1 MKTIIA
7 DKIEITKILKAL
19 VAQITKANKDRS
31 LLAIVGIQTRGKYIA
46 QRVADLLNAKNKIK
60 IPFGFIDTTLYRDD
74 VATTSAT
81 RAIKETDLPFEVSD
95 KRIILVD
102 DILFTG
108 RTVRAALDGIMDFG
122 RPKSIV
128 LAVLVD
134 RGNRELPISPDFV
147 GMTITTKA
155 TDKVKLEVSEID
167 GADRVILLKD

>member
-1 MKTIIA
+1 MKKIIVE
-7 DKIEITKILKAL
+7 KTEIAKMLKAL
-19 VAQITKANKDRS
+19 AAQIAKANKDRS
-31 LLAIVGIQTRGKYIA
+31 VLAVVGIQTRGKYLAKRI
-46 QRVADLLNAKNKIK
+46 VDLLNADNKVK
-60 IPFGFIDTTLYRDD
+60 VPFGFIDTTLYRDD

-95 KRIILVD
+95 KKIILVD

>member
-1 MKTIIA
+1 MKKIIA
-7 DKIEITKILKAL
+7 DKTEITKILKVLA
-19 VAQITKANKDRS
+19 AQIAKANKDLS
-31 LLAIVGIQTRGKYIA
+31 SLAIVGIQTRGKYLAKQI
-46 QRVADLLNAKNKIK
+46 VELLNATNKTK

-95 KRIILVD
+95 KKIILVD
-102 DILFTG
+102 DVLFTG

-122 RPKSIV
+122 RPKSIA

-134 RGNRELPISPDFV
+134 RGNRELPIAPDFV
-147 GMTITTKA
+147 GMTIVTKSI
-155 TDKVKLEVSEID
+155 DKVKLEVSELD

>member
-1 MKTIIA
+1 MEKIIA
-7 DKIEITKILKAL
+7 GKTEITKILKAL
-19 VAQITKANKDRS
+19 AVQIAKANKDLS
-31 LLAIVGIQTRGKYIA
+31 LLAIVGIQTRGKYLAKRIA
-46 QRVADLLNAKNKIK
+46 ELLNTTNKTK

-95 KRIILVD
+95 KKIILVD
-102 DILFTG
+102 DVLFTG

-122 RPKSIV
+122 RPKSIA

-134 RGNRELPISPDFV
+134 RGNRELPIAPDFI
-147 GMTITTKA
+147 GMAIVTKP
-155 TDKVKLEVSEID
+155 TDKVKLEVSELD